1 MYYKVLAERASFLK
15 EKEEGVNEMCKIMDE
30 MMREAAKEA
39 VLDRNYE
46 FAETLLAM
54 KKLTNEE
61 IACAAE
67 ITVEEVEELA
77 KELHAQ

>member
-1 MYYKVLAERASFLK
+1 
-15 EKEEGVNEMCKIMDE
+15 MCKIMDE

-61 IACAAE
+61 IARAAE